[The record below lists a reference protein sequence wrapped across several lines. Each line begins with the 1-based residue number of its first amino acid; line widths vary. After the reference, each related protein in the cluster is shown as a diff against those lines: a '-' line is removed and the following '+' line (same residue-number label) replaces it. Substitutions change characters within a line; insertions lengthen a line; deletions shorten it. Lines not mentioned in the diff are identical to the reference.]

1 MLNRLLK
8 AELEKNRQTDVSQGE
23 DITALETAV
32 GTVPAE
38 SDDLQ
43 TQVSALAAAVGTVPD
58 EADDLQTQITSLAA
72 RVKTLEDKE

>member
-8 AELEKNRQTDVSQGE
+8 AELEKIKQTDISQGE
-23 DITALETAV
+23 GITALETAV

-43 TQVSALAAAVGTVPD
+43 TQVTAI
-58 EADDLQTQITSLAA
+58 EA
-72 RVKTLEDKE
+72 RVKALEDAE